1 MSLGP
6 RASAAWL
13 LASVL
18 FLMALPGGPDPSRP
32 TAGVPS
38 RGAARLLWGLPL
50 DLNRE
55 DERALQALPGIGPSR
70 AEAIVAGRPFCR
82 PDDLARV
89 PGIGPIT
96 LRRLRGKIAARGP
109 KAACGD

>member
-6 RASAAWL
+6 RARAAWL
-13 LASVL
+13 LASALLVT
-18 FLMALPGGPDPSRP
+18 ALPGGPEPSRP
-32 TAGVPS
+32 TGEAPS

-55 DERALQALPGIGPSR
+55 DARALQALPGIGPSR
-70 AEAIVAGRPFCR
+70 AEAIVAGRPFCG

-89 PGIGPIT
+89 PGVGPVT